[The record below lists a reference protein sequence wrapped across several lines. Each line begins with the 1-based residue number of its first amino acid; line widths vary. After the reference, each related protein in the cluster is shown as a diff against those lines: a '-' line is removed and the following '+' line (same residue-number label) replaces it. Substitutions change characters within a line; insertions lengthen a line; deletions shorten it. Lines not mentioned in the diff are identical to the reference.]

1 MATATGVSR
10 ARTSSSAIDATAAS
24 WRRGLLICVSL
35 GVIAAL
41 FDMLVRMPLHLPG
54 HRGLIG
60 MGILV
65 LARVSTR
72 QPWSASATAATSAL
86 IVAAPVISARPS
98 AAMLYLVSAL
108 VVDAACLLFA
118 TWRERVWFLALAAG
132 LGNGAKAIA
141 LWLLGDRIAAGFGVQ
156 LASHIGFGL
165 CGGLIAAQLWAVTRR
180 SISLK
185 PK

>member
-1 MATATGVSR
+1 MATATGASR
-10 ARTSSSAIDATAAS
+10 ARTSSSVIDAAAS
-24 WRRGLLICVSL
+24 WRRGLLICASL
-35 GVIAAL
+35 GAAAAL

-65 LARVSTR
+65 LARVLTR

-98 AAMLYLVSAL
+98 AALLYLVSAL
-108 VVDAACLLFA
+108 VLDAACLVFA
-118 TWRERVWFLALAAG
+118 AWRERVWFLALAAG
-132 LGNGAKAIA
+132 LGNGAKAVA

-165 CGGLIAAQLWAVTRR
+165 CGGLIAAQLWAMTRR
-180 SISLK
+180 SR
-185 PK
+185 

>member
-1 MATATGVSR
+1 MATATGASR
-10 ARTSSSAIDATAAS
+10 ARTSSNAIDAAAS
-24 WRRGLLICVSL
+24 WRRGLLICSAL
-35 GVIAAL
+35 GVGAAA

-54 HRGLIG
+54 HRGLVG

-65 LARVSTR
+65 LARVLTR

-108 VVDAACLLFA
+108 VLDAACLLFA
-118 TWRERVWFLALAAG
+118 TWRERVWILAIAAG
-132 LGNGAKAIA
+132 LGNGAKAVA

-165 CGGLIAAQLWAVTRR
+165 CGGLIAAQLWVVTKRYR
-180 SISLK
+180 
-185 PK
+185 

>member
-1 MATATGVSR
+1 MAIATGASR
-10 ARTSSSAIDATAAS
+10 ARTSSSAIDAAAAP

-72 QPWSASATAATSAL
+72 QPWSASATAATAAL
-86 IVAAPVISARPS
+86 IIATPVISARPS
-98 AAMLYLVSAL
+98 AAMLYLLSAL
-108 VVDAACLLFA
+108 VLDAACLLLA
-118 TWRERVWFLALAAG
+118 LWRERVWFLALAAG
-132 LGNGAKAIA
+132 LGNGAKAVA

-165 CGGLIAAQLWAVTRR
+165 AGGFIAAQLWAMTRR
-180 SISLK
+180 SR
-185 PK
+185 

>member
-10 ARTSSSAIDATAAS
+10 ARTSSSAIDAAAS
-24 WRRGLLICVSL
+24 WRRGLLICSAL
-35 GVIAAL
+35 GVGAAA

-54 HRGLIG
+54 HRGLVG

-65 LARVSTR
+65 LARVLTR

-108 VVDAACLLFA
+108 VLDVACLLFA
-118 TWRERVWFLALAAG
+118 AWRERVWFLALAAG
-132 LGNGAKAIA
+132 LGNGAKAVA
-141 LWLLGDRIAAGFGVQ
+141 LWFLGDRIAAGFGVQ

-180 SISLK
+180 SR
-185 PK
+185 